1 MMGTPEAEDFDREK
15 MRKGYSRIG
24 LCLCILLFT
33 AASLSFHSALLSLPD
48 ERECFFSRRFGQLT
62 RLLRAC

>member
-1 MMGTPEAEDFDREK
+1 MGTAEAENFDRDSREK

-33 AASLSFHSALLSLPD
+33 AASLSFHSASALRD
-48 ERECFFSRRFGQLT
+48 ESECFFDHLT
-62 RLLRAC
+62 RLLRMLS